1 MMTSTKLFVRRLL
14 KDPLMA
20 GAVTVLGLLCLL
32 AFVAALVPFAGNPT
46 EIKGMR
52 LSPPSSQ
59 YPLGTDSIGRSLLP
73 RLLEGIGV
81 TLVVSAVAV
90 LITAVAS
97 TAVGIVAGYVG
108 GWTRE
113 VILRIVDV
121 FYAFPAIV
129 LAILVA
135 AVVGPGRPAAVAAI
149 VLVTAPLMIRMIA
162 VQAAN
167 VAYRDFVTSARISGV
182 RLPVILVRHVLSG
195 VGGTLAVQVTYA
207 LSVGILVE
215 GGLSFLGYGAQL
227 PESSLGLLVQEGV
240 VYMTAAPWMLFAPV
254 VVLVLS
260 ILSITIVGDTLR
272 DRLEPREVRSL
283 T

>member
-14 KDPLMA
+14 KDPLML
-20 GAVTVLGLLCLL
+20 GAVAVLGVLCLL
-32 AFVAALVPFAGNPT
+32 ALVAAVVPFAGNPT

-52 LSPPSSQ
+52 LSPPSAE

-81 TLVVSAVAV
+81 TLVISAVAV
-90 LITAVAS
+90 LITAVVS
-97 TAVGIVAGYVG
+97 TAVGVVAGYAG

-113 VILRIVDV
+113 IILRVVDV

-135 AVVGPGRPAAVAAI
+135 AVAGPGRPAAIAAI
-149 VLVTAPLMIRMIA
+149 VLVTAPLMVRMIA

-195 VGGTLAVQVTYA
+195 VAGTLAVQVTYA
-207 LSVGILVE
+207 LAVGILVE

-254 VVLVLS
+254 AALVAS